1 MFAVLQPFLAV
12 IDPNSFGLV
21 FCARAVGSRHQG
33 ITFVVIVVVVVVVV
47 LFFSHFMKSK
57 GYKEMDLVFKVN

>member
-1 MFAVLQPFLAV
+1 MGAKK
-12 IDPNSFGLV
+12 IYHSI

-33 ITFVVIVVVVVVVV
+33 ITFVVIVVIVVVIVV

-57 GYKEMDLVFKVN
+57 EYKEMYLVFEVNSS